1 MANKRNKRDDR
12 LVARLTRGSQP
23 TRRRAKGRRF
33 SEENQPKRGR
43 GRPKGARNYFTRNVQ
58 EALLKAVNRFGA
70 DGRGKDGLEGYFFK
84 MCGEEPKSVMTMLNS
99 TMPTRIT
106 VEQRPKRYRTLDEVR
121 QELARYGMDLT
132 QPALPNYKGP
142 EIELDAEEITEPAG
156 TETDSD

>member
-1 MANKRNKRDDR
+1 MNKKRDG
-12 LVARLTRGSQP
+12 LLKRLTRGSQP
-23 TRRRAKGRRF
+23 ARHRAAGRRF
-33 SEENQPKRGR
+33 SKANQPKRGR
-43 GRPKGARNYFTRNVQ
+43 GRPKGARNYFARNVQ

-70 DGRGKDGLEGYFFK
+70 DGRGKDGLEGYLFK

-121 QELARYGMDLT
+121 QELAQYGIDFT

-142 EIELDAEEITEPAG
+142 EIELDAEEITEPV
-156 TETDSD
+156 EKKTDGG